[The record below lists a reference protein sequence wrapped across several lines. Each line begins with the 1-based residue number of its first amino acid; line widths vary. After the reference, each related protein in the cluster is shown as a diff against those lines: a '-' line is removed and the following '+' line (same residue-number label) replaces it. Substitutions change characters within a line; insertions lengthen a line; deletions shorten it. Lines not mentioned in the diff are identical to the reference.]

1 MKEER
6 EGGQWPRPECP
17 LRGGGGRPA
26 CAPGLRKGG
35 PPSPPGGSW
44 MGGGCAPPAG
54 SLAGASGTLCHALDV
69 CRLALSPGQ
78 VAWALHGSSQPLFK
92 ENSTCLLKARYFPQI
107 QL

>member
-1 MKEER
+1 MR
-6 EGGQWPRPECP
+6 GGSGPALNVPCGGGGGAPGLCPRPEE
-17 LRGGGGRPA
+17 
-26 CAPGLRKGG
+26 GG
-35 PPSPPGGSW
+35 PSESSGRVLDGRWLCSS
-44 MGGGCAPPAG
+44 GG